1 MPRSMPR
8 SWQYP
13 EAVIKPVAVHRVAR
27 LAIGGMTAKDVR
39 VSPSPR
45 RGEGWGEGE
54 PFRSGATPSPGRC
67 ASDLSPP
74 GRGERPR
81 SSRVDPC
88 RAIPGGGR

>member
-45 RGEGWGEGE
+45 PGEGWSE
-54 PFRSGATPSPGRC
+54 
-67 ASDLSPP
+67 
-74 GRGERPR
+74 
-81 SSRVDPC
+81 
-88 RAIPGGGR
+88 GGR